1 MLKKFP
7 PSLSNCQRDFHLSQL
22 LPYDPN
28 VKKERRLINGLK
40 EYLVLVIATE
50 HVMEMLSKYDIN
62 KFDPLVGENACQI
75 RAIQTALVFLKHPLV
90 NNQVLSSK
98 INRIKLQC
106 LSMLQDIERV
116 IKEGFSLSNLLKEKN
131 IELNLNFDE
140 IFLIESYLLTKVKIV
155 LPPRQEN
162 PIVKNEYTVTKKI
175 KEISSVGSTFA
186 NKLVA
191 RLRQNLSEH
200 SVQFVQELAYQ
211 LELEESI
218 KQMISADFV
227 VMHRKLKCIPC
238 FWTAKVITEAALSFG
253 IPIVM
258 HVQLKSKDR
267 NYQLE
272 HEIYLYFEA
281 TSSKYQN
288 VCPSSLQKE
297 SPAIVLLG
305 STCRDFSNLPSISDW
320 TKEIT
325 TSGPV
330 DLLLAYAAA
339 HRQYPDE
346 TSEINIQDKE
356 FEFYRK
362 KALEWGCCIQNSS
375 RFFLSHAYCNHIE
388 NILQE
393 SSKLE

>member
-1 MLKKFP
+1 MTIVPEIASAVGIISIFLF
-7 PSLSNCQRDFHLSQL
+7 L
-22 LPYDPN
+22 LRCYSTCKVVLAA
-28 VKKERRLINGLK
+28 VKLDSIINKADLITGGNTWYRERNG
-40 EYLVLVIATE
+40 YRFSLVL
-50 HVMEMLSKYDIN
+50 HRYN
-62 KFDPLVGENACQI
+62 
-75 RAIQTALVFLKHPLV
+75 
-90 NNQVLSSK
+90 
-98 INRIKLQC
+98 
-106 LSMLQDIERV
+106 
-116 IKEGFSLSNLLKEKN
+116 
-131 IELNLNFDE
+131 
-140 IFLIESYLLTKVKIV
+140 
-155 LPPRQEN
+155 
-162 PIVKNEYTVTKKI
+162 TKKI

-211 LELEESI
+211 LKLEESI

-238 FWTAKVITEAALSFG
+238 FWTAKVITEAALSYG

-297 SPAIVLLG
+297 SPAIILLG

-362 KALEWGCCIQNSS
+362 KAFEWGCCMQNSS
-375 RFFLSHAYCNHIE
+375 RFFLSHAYCDHIE
-388 NILQE
+388 NMLQE